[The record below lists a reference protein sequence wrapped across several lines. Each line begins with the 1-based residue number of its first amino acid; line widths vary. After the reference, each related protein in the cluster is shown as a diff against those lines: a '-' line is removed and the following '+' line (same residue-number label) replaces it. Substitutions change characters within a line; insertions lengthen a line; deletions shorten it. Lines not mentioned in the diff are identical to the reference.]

1 MLAIGRGLMARPRLL
16 LLDEPSLGLAPRIIG
31 QIGEVIREINRQGT
45 SVLLVEQNAT
55 MALSAA
61 DTAFVLDV
69 GKVSLSG
76 PAAEL
81 ARTDAVQRLYL
92 GHGAGETSR
101 RPVVATT
108 SRRLTRWTR

>member
-1 MLAIGRGLMARPRLL
+1 MSRPKLL

-45 SVLLVEQNAT
+45 AVLLVEQNAT
-55 MALSAA
+55 MALAVA

-76 PAAEL
+76 SAAEL
-81 ARTDAVQRLYL
+81 ARSDAVQRLYL
-92 GHGAGETSR
+92 GHGGEDETSR
-101 RPVVATT
+101 RPVAAART
-108 SRRLTRWTR
+108 RKLTRWSA